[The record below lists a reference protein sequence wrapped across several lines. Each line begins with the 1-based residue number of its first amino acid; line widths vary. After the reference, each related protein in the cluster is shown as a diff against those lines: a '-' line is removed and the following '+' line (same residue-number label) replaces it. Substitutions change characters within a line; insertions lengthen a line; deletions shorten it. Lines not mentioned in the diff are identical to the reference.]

1 MNKPNIFIT
10 QPVESSALKRL
21 QEVMDVEVHPDAS
34 ESIRKEDLIRGVSQS
49 DYLFCRLG
57 DIVDADVISANPN
70 LKLIVTMATSPAQI
84 DLKEATRHKI
94 PVAGRPVPTTGL
106 EPDSIIEETADLAWA
121 LLMAMARK
129 VIEGNELVRAG
140 IFPGPQSPYILG
152 SKVNEK
158 TLGIVGMGKVGKAMA
173 RRAKGFRMKILYY
186 DMNRYPEAEKELGA
200 TFTSLDD
207 LLKAS
212 DFVTLHP
219 LYTPETHH
227 LIGKKELSIMKPTA
241 FLINTSRGPVV
252 DQAALIDAVRA
263 KQIAGV
269 ALDVYEGEPHPE
281 LPEDF
286 VKMKNVVLTPH
297 LGSAVSEK
305 REIMSNTVVDIFLDF
320 IAGKK
325 PKTLFN
331 LEVFNN

>member
-1 MNKPNIFIT
+1 
-10 QPVESSALKRL
+10 
-21 QEVMDVEVHPDAS
+21 
-34 ESIRKEDLIRGVSQS
+34 
-49 DYLFCRLG
+49 
-57 DIVDADVISANPN
+57 
-70 LKLIVTMATSPAQI
+70 MATAAAQI
-84 DLKEATRHKI
+84 DLKEATRLKI
-94 PVAGRPVPTTGL
+94 PVAGRQAPISGF
-106 EPDSIIEETADLAWA
+106 EPDSIIEETADLAWV
-121 LLMAMARK
+121 LLMTVARR

-140 IFPGPQSPYILG
+140 IFPGPQSMYILG

-173 RRAKGFRMKILYY
+173 RRAKGFKMKILYY

-200 TFTSLDD
+200 IFTSLED

-219 LYTPETHH
+219 LYTPETQH
-227 LIGKKELSIMKPTA
+227 LISNKELSMMKPTA

-252 DQAALIDAVRA
+252 DQEALIDAVRA

-269 ALDVYEGEPHPE
+269 ALDVYEGEPHPK

-286 VKMKNVVLTPH
+286 IKMKNVVLTPH
-297 LGSAVSEK
+297 LGSAVTEK

-320 IAGKK
+320 LAGKK

-331 LEVFNN
+331 PEVFDN